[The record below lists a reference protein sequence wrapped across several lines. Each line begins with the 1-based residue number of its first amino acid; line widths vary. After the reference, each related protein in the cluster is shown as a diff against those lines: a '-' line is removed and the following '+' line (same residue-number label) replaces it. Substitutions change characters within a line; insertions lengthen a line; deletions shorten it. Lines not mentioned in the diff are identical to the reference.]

1 MKRQEYVETAS
12 SPREYFDLFRSS
24 FGPMVAIH
32 GALTNE
38 PERSAKLD
46 EAFRQFI
53 VRWNRDSGE
62 RGVRIPYE
70 YLLVI
75 ARKAAS
81 RD

>member
-1 MKRQEYVETAS
+1 
-12 SPREYFDLFRSS
+12 
-24 FGPMVAIH
+24 MVAIH

-46 EAFRQFI
+46 EAFRQFV

-70 YLLVI
+70 YLLVL
-75 ARKAAS
+75 ARK
-81 RD
+81 DG